1 MNLQKLM
8 KQAQQMQQQ
17 LERELAQLEVEATA
31 GGGAVKAR
39 VSGQKR
45 LLKLELDP
53 EVFQPPDPEM
63 VAELVVA
70 AVNEAM
76 RKVDETVEQRLG
88 GLMRPGFP

>member
-1 MNLQKLM
+1 M

-76 RKVDETVEQRLG
+76 RKVDETVEKRLG